1 MQYIKP
7 DKTLFINL
15 WNIARCDVVRGA
27 FQLRTAEELGAAPH
41 GRGGFLPSRCQGR
54 LGGDREGQTPFLCQ
68 LWCSL
73 SLLVFL
79 QLRSFSPSHAFVH
92 SANIYEEPPLG
103 QAPVGPGKPVVT
115 KTETIPHF
123 TGLIVWGSIVWGS
136 SHKQRS
142 QGSFPQCHQSQLK
155 RTTLPEWPAFLLS
168 PQ

>member
-41 GRGGFLPSRCQGR
+41 GRGGFLPSHCQGR

-103 QAPVGPGKPVVT
+103 QAPVGSGKPVVT

-155 RTTLPEWPAFLLS
+155 WTTLPEWPAFLLS